1 MPFGRC
7 EENQKRSGSKG
18 RGETSRQETCFEAS
32 TAIGSRMLLLKSKE
46 KGVKKILK
54 FDFV

>member
-46 KGVKKILK
+46 KGVKN
-54 FDFV
+54 